1 MSKRIYKKKDM
12 IYLEMFLMFIVNSNS
27 ENFPKMFSQVQ

>member
-1 MSKRIYKKKDM
+1 M

-27 ENFPKMFSQVQ
+27 ENFPKMFPQVQ